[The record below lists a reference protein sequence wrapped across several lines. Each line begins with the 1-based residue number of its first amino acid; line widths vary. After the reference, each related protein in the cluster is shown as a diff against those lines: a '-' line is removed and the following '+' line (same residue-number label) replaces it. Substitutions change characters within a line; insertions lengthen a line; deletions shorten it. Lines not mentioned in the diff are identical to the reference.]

1 MAKIYDDMIYST
13 LGIKLPDSYLNF
25 LNAHFKDLD
34 DDPSNHCCWKS
45 GFGSVSFV
53 LGTTQAFRD
62 QFKDFPKD
70 LVVIGY
76 IGPKKI
82 LIDHQETEIDV
93 FVALNGATSEVFYV
107 DTFGKI
113 EKVADSFDSWVDG
126 FIAWM
131 SDKPKP
137 ASKLSLSRFLEIIK
151 GAKKRGNNGR

>member
-1 MAKIYDDMIYST
+1 MAKIADDIIYSS
-13 LGIKLPDSYLNF
+13 LGVRLPDSYLKF
-25 LNAHFKDLD
+25 VNAHFKDLD
-34 DDPSNHCCWKS
+34 DDPLNRCCWRS
-45 GFGSVSFV
+45 GFGSLPFV

-82 LIDHQETEIDV
+82 LIDHQETDIDV

-137 ASKLSLSRFLEIIK
+137 ASKLSLARFLEIIK
-151 GAKKRGNNGR
+151 GTKKRENNGR

>member
-1 MAKIYDDMIYST
+1 MAKISDDIIYSS
-13 LGIKLPDSYLNF
+13 LGVRLPDSYLKF
-25 LNAHFKDLD
+25 VNAHFKDLD
-34 DDPSNHCCWKS
+34 DDPLNRCCWRS
-45 GFGSVSFV
+45 GFGSLPFV

-62 QFKDFPKD
+62 QFKNFPKD

-82 LIDHQETEIDV
+82 LIYHQETDIDV

-137 ASKLSLSRFLEIIK
+137 ASKLSLARFLEIIK
-151 GAKKRGNNGR
+151 GTKRRENNGR